1 LLTGLL
7 LRAVSHSYALEQH
20 QIWQNIL
27 FTETLRRAC
36 RQGRG
41 DRKGMAE
48 PIFADQFGVRHGK
61 DPNRQIN
68 LGKSLAAIRRNRVGG
83 LIGVAEHLEVQV
95 RSRSDGTPA

>member
-1 LLTGLL
+1 VPSAIPTLWNNTKSGKISSSQKPFVGLVDK
-7 LRAVSHSYALEQH
+7 AVE
-20 QIWQNIL
+20 IEKEWQNQYL
-27 FTETLRRAC
+27 QTSLEYAME
-36 RQGRG
+36 Q
-41 DRKGMAE
+41 
-48 PIFADQFGVRHGK
+48 